1 MKEKINCKI
10 VQDLLPNYIEKLTN
24 EETNIFIEEH
34 LKECKECRNILENM
48 KIELKVDVQNRENR
62 EVKYIKKYNSKIRL
76 LEMIILIALLL
87 FVTLTVRKITII
99 SGLSDKAEK
108 TRIATNYHEIA
119 YSYNLGE
126 YSKTETFKLGDK
138 QKKII
143 TQITDDGGIS
153 TITMF
158 ANKISE
164 EDAKSFPNVVS
175 YPETGIYLVNI
186 YANSSEGKKAKLNIK
201 MEMVENL
208 SNPFHT
214 ENLWQLFKY
223 SMLSSIKTT
232 RFNGNECYYIS
243 NFKNPYSY
251 GFGGMYVNKD
261 TGFPISTMAYE
272 YEDSNELQE
281 DFPKREPV
289 CEYILELDTVTES
302 DFIEPDISGYELE

>member
-1 MKEKINCKI
+1 MKEKRNCKI

-34 LKECKECRNILENM
+34 LKECEECRNILENM
-48 KIELKVDVQNRENR
+48 KIDLKVEVQNRENR

-87 FVTLTVRKITII
+87 FITLTVRKITII
-99 SGLSDKAEK
+99 SELSNKAEK
-108 TRIATNYHEIA
+108 TRTATNYHEIT

-138 QKKII
+138 QKIII
-143 TQITDDGGIS
+143 TQIKDDGGIS
-153 TITMF
+153 TTTMF

-164 EDAKSFPNVVS
+164 KDEESFQNTVS
-175 YPETGIYLVNI
+175 YPESGKYLVNI

-201 MEMVENL
+201 MEIAENL
-208 SNPFHT
+208 SNLFYT

-223 SMLSSIKTT
+223 SILSSIKTT

-243 NFKNPYSY
+243 NFKNPFSY

-289 CEYILELDTVTES
+289 REYMLELDTVTES

>member
-1 MKEKINCKI
+1 MKEKRNCKI

-34 LKECKECRNILENM
+34 LKECEECRNILENM

-87 FVTLTVRKITII
+87 FVTLTVRKIAII

-108 TRIATNYHEIA
+108 TRATTNYHEIA

-126 YSKTETFKLGDK
+126 YSKGETFKLGDK
-138 QKKII
+138 QKIVI
-143 TQITDDGGIS
+143 TQITDDGEIS
-153 TITMF
+153 TTTMF

-164 EDAKSFPNVVS
+164 EDTKSFPNVAS

-186 YANSSEGKKAKLNIK
+186 YANSSEAKKAKLNIK
-201 MEMVENL
+201 MEIAENL
-208 SNPFHT
+208 PNPFYT
-214 ENLWQLFKY
+214 ENLWQLVKY
-223 SMLSSIKTT
+223 SMLSSTKTT

-243 NFKNPYSY
+243 NFKNPFSY

-261 TGFPISTMAYE
+261 TGFPISIMAYE

-289 CEYILELDTVTES
+289 REYMLELDTVTES